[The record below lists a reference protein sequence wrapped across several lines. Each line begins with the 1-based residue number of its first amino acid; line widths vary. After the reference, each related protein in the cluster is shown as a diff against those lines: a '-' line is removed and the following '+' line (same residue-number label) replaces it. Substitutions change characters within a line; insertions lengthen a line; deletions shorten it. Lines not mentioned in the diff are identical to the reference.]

1 MSTAGLPED
10 SINIFV
16 KDLLAQNKT
25 ALPNIPGANPD
36 IIGAGVDAL
45 LDTYSK
51 GFRNV
56 WISAIPFIAIATIS
70 MFPFSFAPYSSRA

>member
-1 MSTAGLPED
+1 VNPE
-10 SINIFV
+10 
-16 KDLLAQNKT
+16 
-25 ALPNIPGANPD
+25 

-70 MFPFSFAPYSSRA
+70 MCPFSFAPYRSPA